1 MEVWALQAFGC
12 AYTLQELMTLKSDDM
27 EGRNEV
33 LNAIVQGLPIP
44 KPGIP
49 ESFKV
54 LIRELHSLGLDISFY
69 KINKSLSKNTNE
81 TEIDLVGEFETILQN
96 SLSI

>member
-1 MEVWALQAFGC
+1 M
-12 AYTLQELMTLKSDDM
+12 QELLTLKSDDM

-33 LNAIVQGLPIP
+33 LNAIIKGLPLP

-54 LIRELHSLGLDISFY
+54 LIRELHSLGLDISLY
-69 KINKSLSKNTNE
+69 KMYKVSSGKTNE
-81 TEIDLVGEFETILQN
+81 TEVDLLRHYEKNLKR
-96 SLSI
+96 SLPLYTL

>member
-1 MEVWALQAFGC
+1 
-12 AYTLQELMTLKSDDM
+12 M

-33 LNAIVQGLPIP
+33 LNAIVKGQPIP

-54 LIRELHSLGLDISFY
+54 LLRELQALGLDITTY
-69 KINKSLSKNTNE
+69 KVKKLKAGQTKRLKLI
-81 TEIDLVGEFETILQN
+81 
-96 SLSI
+96 